1 MEITASLVKELRERT
16 GAGMMDCKKA
26 LGETAGDME
35 AAIDWLRTK
44 GLAAAAKTACR
55 TCPVARQCAQ
65 EGADEYHGV
74 WGGITPVERGNAR
87 SRGQRLRVL
96 DVYACTDCDAR
107 VWAPKQTA
115 TTGYRCDQCRADDEA
130 VA

>member
-1 MEITASLVKELRERT
+1 MSWRTEAACRTLPTALFFPEQ
-16 GAGMMDCKKA
+16 
-26 LGETAGDME
+26 GET
-35 AAIDWLRTK
+35 
-44 GLAAAAKTACR
+44 AAAAKTACR

-74 WGGITPVERGNAR
+74 WGGITPVERGHAR